1 MPAWPHHLSWL
12 LLKGDYRYR
21 FCQIPQ
27 TRCLLQRVTSRSFSW
42 KEGFCWSECDSQRAG
57 LQLRWESLGSTHQG
71 ACKLQRSK
79 KSLFKDRDGVSS
91 KGLSKWGPPSSAS
104 CELCPHRRQCLKGSR
119 PVLSPWK
126 TQTCPPTRRMWGWGW
141 VSSKF
146 TALSSLVPAPHN
158 LGGAYL
164 TNGCDSDNLLKMLMS
179 TRRAPGSIKVLT
191 WPGMCLNQS
200 RAACGIFIRQFSKHA
215 ASPWRCN
222 KHLGSWISWI
232 LLLNGRIIL
241 SVFAP
246 PSCYKFSKSTSFFFF
261 FWRLFL

>member
-1 MPAWPHHLSWL
+1 MWQPESWSPIEMGVPGVNPPGCLQVAEKQKESLQGQGWSQQQGSFQMRAPLLCILWTLPPPETVSEGVTTCSFTMKDTDLSTYQKNVGL
-12 LLKGDYRYR
+12 GVS
-21 FCQIPQ
+21 
-27 TRCLLQRVTSRSFSW
+27 LLQVHCPVFSRSSPP
-42 KEGFCWSECDSQRAG
+42 
-57 LQLRWESLGSTHQG
+57 QLG
-71 ACKLQRSK
+71 
-79 KSLFKDRDGVSS
+79 
-91 KGLSKWGPPSSAS
+91 
-104 CELCPHRRQCLKGSR
+104 
-119 PVLSPWK
+119 
-126 TQTCPPTRRMWGWGW
+126 
-141 VSSKF
+141 
-146 TALSSLVPAPHN
+146 
-158 LGGAYL
+158 GGAYL

-261 FWRLFL
+261 FLEVISIGRNGQWDKKVNN